1 MAFINNS
8 DNKIHYSFFNDKKF
22 MTKDSSHENTNQSI
36 NKYNLKYYEVKN
48 KYNNIYYENL
58 KGIQRYE
65 NFPLFSL
72 RENKQNK
79 NKLILRAKNNSF
91 SLRKSDGYS
100 TSQNSI
106 YITQNASLC
115 ELPELPSLFE
125 KIENKKEKKLKN
137 IIKIIQ
143 KTNRVIKSC
152 DNNPKIKKLIRI
164 EKAPIKYLFFNKIK
178 TKIEQDEDK
187 KINRSASFIT
197 NKKLYE
203 LNGFRTIENSRKIY
217 IEKLHEFL
225 NKKITNDCKKERL
238 LRLEEMKSN
247 KLEFINNKI
256 ISFQESQKLFNE
268 RYIVKCQEFLLNLYR
283 EKDKQ
288 NNIDNI
294 ISLKIIQLKKQ
305 NEILEK
311 KINKKLIE
319 KNLYIKWLLL
329 QLQIKKKLLKLPKQ
343 YENLLLIKSNIE
355 LPDKLKIYKT
365 NIIYSSP
372 EEIISQL
379 NYYEN
384 KNIILMENLNKI
396 SKTLF
401 PLKDKLEVEINI
413 NKKITNDKE
422 FKELLLLFEKQK
434 LKNEIL
440 TNKLKEIQEDLY
452 GNNKSSSK
460 NYNKLYEK
468 IKFLAINFI
477 GENIQENI
485 LKNKGKDKEMLDMLK
500 YIELGIDRTKEKQK
514 FYEIHCKTN
523 LKIAKI
529 NVYKDK
535 RNERMALNRRKIY
548 EKKMKLEQNII
559 EKSRKTIILPTL
571 KVNWSFFKINKK
583 IKLLNNKDN
592 NANGEEIE
600 NKINYELLNYEP

>member
-1 MAFINNS
+1 M
-8 DNKIHYSFFNDKKF
+8 
-22 MTKDSSHENTNQSI
+22 
-36 NKYNLKYYEVKN
+36 
-48 KYNNIYYENL
+48 
-58 KGIQRYE
+58 
-65 NFPLFSL
+65 
-72 RENKQNK
+72 
-79 NKLILRAKNNSF
+79 
-91 SLRKSDGYS
+91 
-100 TSQNSI
+100 
-106 YITQNASLC
+106 
-115 ELPELPSLFE
+115 
-125 KIENKKEKKLKN
+125 
-137 IIKIIQ
+137 
-143 KTNRVIKSC
+143 
-152 DNNPKIKKLIRI
+152 
-164 EKAPIKYLFFNKIK
+164 
-178 TKIEQDEDK
+178 
-187 KINRSASFIT
+187 
-197 NKKLYE
+197 
-203 LNGFRTIENSRKIY
+203 
-217 IEKLHEFL
+217 
-225 NKKITNDCKKERL
+225 
-238 LRLEEMKSN
+238 
-247 KLEFINNKI
+247 
-256 ISFQESQKLFNE
+256 
-268 RYIVKCQEFLLNLYR
+268 
-283 EKDKQ
+283 
-288 NNIDNI
+288 
-294 ISLKIIQLKKQ
+294 
-305 NEILEK
+305 
-311 KINKKLIE
+311 
-319 KNLYIKWLLL
+319 

-365 NIIYSSP
+365 NIIYLSP

-422 FKELLLLFEKQK
+422 IKELLSLFEKQK

-477 GENIQENI
+477 GENIQKNI

>member
-1 MAFINNS
+1 
-8 DNKIHYSFFNDKKF
+8 

-115 ELPELPSLFE
+115 ELPELPLLFE
-125 KIENKKEKKLKN
+125 KIENDKEKKLKN

-247 KLEFINNKI
+247 KLEYISNKI

-268 RYIVKCQEFLLNLYR
+268 R
-283 EKDKQ
+283 
-288 NNIDNI
+288 
-294 ISLKIIQLKKQ
+294 
-305 NEILEK
+305 
-311 KINKKLIE
+311 
-319 KNLYIKWLLL
+319 
-329 QLQIKKKLLKLPKQ
+329 
-343 YENLLLIKSNIE
+343 
-355 LPDKLKIYKT
+355 
-365 NIIYSSP
+365 
-372 EEIISQL
+372 
-379 NYYEN
+379 
-384 KNIILMENLNKI
+384 
-396 SKTLF
+396 
-401 PLKDKLEVEINI
+401 
-413 NKKITNDKE
+413 
-422 FKELLLLFEKQK
+422 
-434 LKNEIL
+434 
-440 TNKLKEIQEDLY
+440 
-452 GNNKSSSK
+452 
-460 NYNKLYEK
+460 
-468 IKFLAINFI
+468 
-477 GENIQENI
+477 
-485 LKNKGKDKEMLDMLK
+485 
-500 YIELGIDRTKEKQK
+500 
-514 FYEIHCKTN
+514 
-523 LKIAKI
+523 
-529 NVYKDK
+529 
-535 RNERMALNRRKIY
+535 
-548 EKKMKLEQNII
+548 
-559 EKSRKTIILPTL
+559 
-571 KVNWSFFKINKK
+571 
-583 IKLLNNKDN
+583 
-592 NANGEEIE
+592 
-600 NKINYELLNYEP
+600 

>member
-1 MAFINNS
+1 M
-8 DNKIHYSFFNDKKF
+8 
-22 MTKDSSHENTNQSI
+22 
-36 NKYNLKYYEVKN
+36 
-48 KYNNIYYENL
+48 
-58 KGIQRYE
+58 
-65 NFPLFSL
+65 
-72 RENKQNK
+72 
-79 NKLILRAKNNSF
+79 
-91 SLRKSDGYS
+91 
-100 TSQNSI
+100 
-106 YITQNASLC
+106 
-115 ELPELPSLFE
+115 
-125 KIENKKEKKLKN
+125 
-137 IIKIIQ
+137 
-143 KTNRVIKSC
+143 
-152 DNNPKIKKLIRI
+152 
-164 EKAPIKYLFFNKIK
+164 FFNKIK

-238 LRLEEMKSN
+238 LRLEEMKRN

-288 NNIDNI
+288 DNIDNI

-500 YIELGIDRTKEKQK
+500 HIELGIDRIKEKQK

-583 IKLLNNKDN
+583 TKLLNNKDN

>member
-1 MAFINNS
+1 
-8 DNKIHYSFFNDKKF
+8 

-91 SLRKSDGYS
+91 SVRKSDGYS

-115 ELPELPSLFE
+115 ELPELSLLFE
-125 KIENKKEKKLKN
+125 KIENNKKKKLKN
-137 IIKIIQ
+137 IIKIIK
-143 KTNRVIKSC
+143 KTNHVIKSC
-152 DNNPKIKKLIRI
+152 DNNPKTKKLIRI

-500 YIELGIDRTKEKQK
+500 HIELGIDRIKEKQK

-583 IKLLNNKDN
+583 TKLLINKDN

>member
-1 MAFINNS
+1 
-8 DNKIHYSFFNDKKF
+8 

-36 NKYNLKYYEVKN
+36 NKYNLKYYEIKN

-115 ELPELPSLFE
+115 ELPELPLLFE
-125 KIENKKEKKLKN
+125 KIENNKEKKLKN
-137 IIKIIQ
+137 IIKIIK
-143 KTNRVIKSC
+143 KTNHVIKSC
-152 DNNPKIKKLIRI
+152 DNNPKTKKLIRI

-238 LRLEEMKSN
+238 LRLEEMKRN

-500 YIELGIDRTKEKQK
+500 HIELGIDRIKEKQK

-535 RNERMALNRRKIY
+535 RNERMALNKRKIY
-548 EKKMKLEQNII
+548 EKKMKLEQNIF

-583 IKLLNNKDN
+583 TKLLNNKDN

>member
-1 MAFINNS
+1 M
-8 DNKIHYSFFNDKKF
+8 
-22 MTKDSSHENTNQSI
+22 
-36 NKYNLKYYEVKN
+36 
-48 KYNNIYYENL
+48 
-58 KGIQRYE
+58 
-65 NFPLFSL
+65 
-72 RENKQNK
+72 
-79 NKLILRAKNNSF
+79 
-91 SLRKSDGYS
+91 
-100 TSQNSI
+100 
-106 YITQNASLC
+106 
-115 ELPELPSLFE
+115 
-125 KIENKKEKKLKN
+125 
-137 IIKIIQ
+137 
-143 KTNRVIKSC
+143 
-152 DNNPKIKKLIRI
+152 
-164 EKAPIKYLFFNKIK
+164 FFNKIK

-305 NEILEK
+305 IEILEK

-365 NIIYSSP
+365 NIIYLSP

-379 NYYEN
+379 NC
-384 KNIILMENLNKI
+384 IL
-396 SKTLF
+396 
-401 PLKDKLEVEINI
+401 
-413 NKKITNDKE
+413 
-422 FKELLLLFEKQK
+422 
-434 LKNEIL
+434 
-440 TNKLKEIQEDLY
+440 
-452 GNNKSSSK
+452 
-460 NYNKLYEK
+460 
-468 IKFLAINFI
+468 
-477 GENIQENI
+477 
-485 LKNKGKDKEMLDMLK
+485 
-500 YIELGIDRTKEKQK
+500 
-514 FYEIHCKTN
+514 
-523 LKIAKI
+523 
-529 NVYKDK
+529 
-535 RNERMALNRRKIY
+535 
-548 EKKMKLEQNII
+548 
-559 EKSRKTIILPTL
+559 
-571 KVNWSFFKINKK
+571 
-583 IKLLNNKDN
+583 
-592 NANGEEIE
+592 
-600 NKINYELLNYEP
+600 

>member
-1 MAFINNS
+1 
-8 DNKIHYSFFNDKKF
+8 
-22 MTKDSSHENTNQSI
+22 
-36 NKYNLKYYEVKN
+36 L
-48 KYNNIYYENL
+48 YENL

-91 SLRKSDGYS
+91 SVRKSDGYS

-115 ELPELPSLFE
+115 ELPELPLLFE

-137 IIKIIQ
+137 IIKIIK

-152 DNNPKIKKLIRI
+152 DNNPKTKKLIRI

-238 LRLEEMKSN
+238 LRLEEMKRN

-288 NNIDNI
+288 DNIDNI

-468 IKFLAINFI
+468 IKFLSINFI
-477 GENIQENI
+477 GENIQKNI

-548 EKKMKLEQNII
+548 EKKMKLEQNIF

>member
-1 MAFINNS
+1 MAFIDNS
-8 DNKIHYSFFNDKKF
+8 DNNIHYSFFNDKKF

-36 NKYNLKYYEVKN
+36 NKYNLKYYEIKN

-91 SLRKSDGYS
+91 SVRKSDGYS

-115 ELPELPSLFE
+115 ELPELPLLFE
-125 KIENKKEKKLKN
+125 KIENNKEKKLKN
-137 IIKIIQ
+137 IIKIIK
-143 KTNRVIKSC
+143 KTNHVIKSC
-152 DNNPKIKKLIRI
+152 DNNPKTKKLIRI

-238 LRLEEMKSN
+238 LRLEEMKRN

-288 NNIDNI
+288 DNIDNI

-329 QLQIKKKLLKLPKQ
+329 QLQIKKKLIKLPKQ

-452 GNNKSSSK
+452 GNNKNSSK

-500 YIELGIDRTKEKQK
+500 HIELGIDRIKEKQK

-583 IKLLNNKDN
+583 TKLLNNKDN

>member
-22 MTKDSSHENTNQSI
+22 MTKDSLHENTNQSI

-115 ELPELPSLFE
+115 ELPELSLLFE
-125 KIENKKEKKLKN
+125 KFENNKKKKLKN
-137 IIKIIQ
+137 IIKIIK
-143 KTNRVIKSC
+143 KTNHVIKSC
-152 DNNPKIKKLIRI
+152 GNNPKTKKLIRI

-203 LNGFRTIENSRKIY
+203 LNGFRTIENSKKIY

-288 NNIDNI
+288 DNIDNI

-500 YIELGIDRTKEKQK
+500 HIELGIDRIKEKQK

-583 IKLLNNKDN
+583 TKLLINKDN